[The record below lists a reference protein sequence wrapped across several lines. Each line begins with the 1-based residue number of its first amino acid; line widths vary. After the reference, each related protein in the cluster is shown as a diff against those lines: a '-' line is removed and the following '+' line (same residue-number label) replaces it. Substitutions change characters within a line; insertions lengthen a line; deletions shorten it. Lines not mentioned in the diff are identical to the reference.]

1 MAGIDVA
8 LNAVD
13 RTASGSRAAARNL
26 GMVADAA
33 GDIDEN
39 AKDARQSLSDAF
51 STASTG
57 ALIAGAAILGPLA
70 LAVGEA
76 SDLGESIN
84 AVSKIFGEGAAD
96 ILAYGESA
104 ASAVGLSQASFNELA
119 VPLGALLSNVGL
131 SADETAAQTIALTMR
146 AADLAS
152 VFNTDVSTAL
162 EAINSGLKGEADP
175 LEQFGIGLS
184 AASLQAFALS
194 QGIQGNVSDL
204 SESEK
209 ANLRIALIM
218 EQSAS
223 VAGDFAETNDGLA
236 NCSARPWHCRDRQRG
251 SDDWRGVAAHNRRRV
266 RGCRAA
272 SSPTI
277 GEWVSENQEL
287 VSILVPV
294 VAGLGLVL
302 GTVGLLGIAIPA
314 LSAGWGALT
323 TIFSL
328 STVKTIAGN
337 IALAA
342 RTVLT
347 IAGTAATLIA
357 TIATTAFGVALT
369 IATGPIG
376 LVVLAIVGL
385 IAGIVLLVKNWD
397 IVSAAVGVAVGFIRD
412 RVVDAFTTVRDFIGT
427 AMETVRGF
435 VSDNWDKILAILF
448 PIPGL
453 PILIIRNW
461 GAITEV
467 IGGIFNAAADQV
479 KGAANAIIG
488 FINAIIGAWNRLE
501 FRFGG
506 QRIQLPVRPKLH
518 RAEHQYRHPGHPH
531 HPDPA
536 IRRLRAARRAGDP

>member
-39 AKDARQSLSDAF
+39 AKDASQSLSGAL
-51 STASTG
+51 SVASTG
-57 ALIAGAAILGPLA
+57 ALAGGVAILAPLT
-70 LAVGEA
+70 LAVSEA
-76 SDLGESIN
+76 SNLGESIN
-84 AVSKIFGEGAAD
+84 AVNKIFGEGAAP
-96 ILAYGESA
+96 ILAYGETAAQSA
-104 ASAVGLSQASFNELA
+104 GLSQSAFNDLA

-175 LEQFGIGLS
+175 LEQFGIGLNQT
-184 AASLQAFALS
+184 SLQAFALS

-204 SESEK
+204 SAAEV

-218 EQSAS
+218 QQSAS
-223 VAGDFAETNDGLA
+223 SAGDFAESQDTLA
-236 NCSARPWHCRDRQRG
+236 GATRIGTAEIGN
-251 SDDWRGVAAHNRRRV
+251 VAAMLGMTLLPIIEDVLGVVVPLIAN
-266 RGCRAA
+266 
-272 SSPTI
+272 I

-342 RTVLT
+342 RNILT

-397 IVSAAVGVAVGFIRD
+397 TVSAAVGVAVKFIQD
-412 RVVDAFTTVRDFIGT
+412 RVSEGV
-427 AMETVRGF
+427 
-435 VSDNWDKILAILF
+435 
-448 PIPGL
+448 
-453 PILIIRNW
+453 
-461 GAITEV
+461 
-467 IGGIFNAAADQV
+467 
-479 KGAANAIIG
+479 
-488 FINAIIGAWNRLE
+488 
-501 FRFGG
+501 
-506 QRIQLPVRPKLH
+506 
-518 RAEHQYRHPGHPH
+518 
-531 HPDPA
+531 
-536 IRRLRAARRAGDP
+536 